1 MPLSGVRR
9 AGRKAVTVDLESLYD
24 AATAAG
30 LLTEVIVGGAA
41 VMAEFRAP
49 DEPVLDGLALSTEYA
64 IRYPASRLPD
74 LAAGDT
80 VQIAGRAYQVREVHA
95 LGEGTEHR
103 ATLTRL

>member
-1 MPLSGVRR
+1 ME
-9 AGRKAVTVDLESLYD
+9 VTELYD

-30 LLTEVIVGGAA
+30 LLTEVIVSGAA

-64 IRYPASRLPD
+64 IRYPASRLPA

-80 VQIAGRAYQVREVHA
+80 VQIGGHTYRVREVHA
-95 LGEGTEHR
+95 LNDGTECR

>member
-1 MPLSGVRR
+1 M
-9 AGRKAVTVDLESLYD
+9 TVDLESLYD

-30 LLTEVIVGGAA
+30 LLTEVIVGSAA

-64 IRYPASRLPD
+64 IRYPASRLPA

-80 VQIAGRAYQVREVHA
+80 VQIGGNTYQVREVHA
-95 LGEGTEHR
+95 LGDGIERR

>member
-1 MPLSGVRR
+1 M
-9 AGRKAVTVDLESLYD
+9 DLESLYD
-24 AATAAG
+24 AASAAG

-74 LAAGDT
+74 LAPGDT
-80 VQIAGRAYQVREVHA
+80 VQIAGHAYQVREVHA
-95 LGEGTEHR
+95 LGDGTEHR